1 MISFF
6 YLIDIFSNLS
16 VWFSAASS
24 TVDTSILLF
33 ILAGFTAQMIDGS
46 LGMAYGLSSN
56 TFLVSLGLP
65 PANASA
71 SVHIAETFIAG
82 ASGISH
88 WKFKNVNK
96 KLLRALII
104 PGCLGVILGAYLLS
118 NFDGTMMKPYIAVYL
133 LIMGIIIIR
142 KAIQK
147 DKKKTKTKRL
157 YPLAF
162 FGGFLD
168 AIGGGGWGPVVVST
182 LLKNGRDARY
192 TVGTVNL
199 AEFFISLAG
208 AGTFLI
214 FLKISD
220 WNAVIG
226 LLIGGVIAAPFAAY
240 LCTRINQKLFMI
252 LVGIVIILL
261 SMRTLYSAL
270 A

>member
-6 YLIDIFSNLS
+6 SFVDIFSTITA
-16 VWFSAASS
+16 WFSSS
-24 TVDTSILLF
+24 SSVMNTNLLPF
-33 ILAGFTAQMIDGS
+33 ILVGFTAQLIDGS

-56 TFLVSLGLP
+56 TFLMSLGLP

-71 SVHIAETFIAG
+71 SVHIAETFITG
-82 ASGISH
+82 VSGLSH
-88 WKFKNVNK
+88 WQLKNVNK
-96 KLLRALII
+96 KLLKALII
-104 PGCLGVILGAYLLS
+104 PGMLGVALGAYILS
-118 NFDGTMMKPYIAVYL
+118 NFDGNIAKPYVAAYL
-133 LIMGIIIIR
+133 FVMGVIVV
-142 KAIQK
+142 KKGIQGNR
-147 DKKKTKTKRL
+147 KKTKTKRL

-162 FGGFLD
+162 LGGFLD

-182 LLKNGRDARY
+182 LLKNGRNARY

-214 FLKISD
+214 FLEISD
-220 WNAVIG
+220 WQAVIG

-240 LCTRINQKLFMI
+240 LCTRINPRIFMV

-261 SMRTLYSAL
+261 SIRTIYSAL
-270 A
+270 V

>member
-1 MISFF
+1 MISYF
-6 YLIDIFSNLS
+6 YVLDMLS
-16 VWFSAASS
+16 SLSAWFSAGMNI
-24 TVDTSILLF
+24 TDTGLLLF

-46 LGMAYGLSSN
+46 LGMAYGISSN

-82 ASGISH
+82 VSGLSH
-88 WKFKNVNK
+88 LRFKNVNK
-96 KLLRALII
+96 KLLQALII
-104 PGCLGVILGAYLLS
+104 PGCLGVILGAYILS
-118 NFDGTMMKPYIAVYL
+118 NFDGNLIKPYIAVYL
-133 LIMGIIIIR
+133 LIMGVIVIR
-142 KAIQK
+142 KALSK
-147 DKKKTKTKRL
+147 SKKKTKTKRL

-162 FGGFLD
+162 VGGFLD

-182 LLKNGRDARY
+182 LLKNGRNARY

-240 LCTRINQKLFMI
+240 LCTRINPKIFMI
-252 LVGIVIILL
+252 LVGVVIILL
-261 SMRTLYSAL
+261 SMRTIYASF
-270 A
+270 

>member
-1 MISFF
+1 MIS
-6 YLIDIFSNLS
+6 YLYLLDIFSAIGA
-16 VWFSAASS
+16 WFSADISIA
-24 TVDTSILLF
+24 DTSLLFF

-46 LGMAYGLSSN
+46 LGMAYGISSN
-56 TFLVSLGLP
+56 SFLVSLGLP

-82 ASGISH
+82 VSGLSH
-88 WKFKNVNK
+88 LKFKNVNK
-96 KLLRALII
+96 KLLQGLII
-104 PGCLGVILGAYLLS
+104 PGCLGVITGAYILS
-118 NFDGTMMKPYIAVYL
+118 NFDGKVMKPYVAVYL
-133 LIMGIIIIR
+133 AIMGGIVIK
-142 KAIQK
+142 KALQK
-147 DKKKTKTKRL
+147 NKKRTKTKRL

-162 FGGFLD
+162 VGGFLD

-214 FLKISD
+214 FLKITD
-220 WNAVIG
+220 WQAVIG

-240 LCTRINQKLFMI
+240 LCTKINRKVFMV

-261 SMRTLYSAL
+261 SIRTLYTSFI
-270 A
+270 

>member
-1 MISFF
+1 MISF
-6 YLIDIFSNLS
+6 LSLVDIFSTITT
-16 VWFSAASS
+16 WFSSS
-24 TVDTSILLF
+24 SSIMNTSLLPF
-33 ILAGFTAQMIDGS
+33 ILVGFTAQLIDGS

-56 TFLVSLGLP
+56 TFLISLGLP

-71 SVHIAETFIAG
+71 SVHIAETFITG
-82 ASGISH
+82 VSGLSH
-88 WKFKNVNK
+88 LQLKNVNK
-96 KLLRALII
+96 KLLKALII
-104 PGCLGVILGAYLLS
+104 PGMLGVALGAYILS
-118 NFDGTMMKPYIAVYL
+118 NFDGNIAKPYVAAYL
-133 LIMGIIIIR
+133 FIMGIIVVR
-142 KAIQK
+142 KGLQGK
-147 DKKKTKTKRL
+147 RKKTKTKRL

-162 FGGFLD
+162 LGGFLD

-182 LLKNGRDARY
+182 LLKNGRNARY

-214 FLKISD
+214 FLEISD
-220 WNAVIG
+220 WQAVIG

-240 LCTRINQKLFMI
+240 LCTRINPRIFMV

-261 SMRTLYSAL
+261 SIRTIYSAL